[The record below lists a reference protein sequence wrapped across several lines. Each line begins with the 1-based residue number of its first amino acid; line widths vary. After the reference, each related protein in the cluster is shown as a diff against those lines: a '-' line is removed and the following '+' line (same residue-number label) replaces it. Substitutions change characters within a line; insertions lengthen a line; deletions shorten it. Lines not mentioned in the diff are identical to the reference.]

1 MLIAPTGTGHRAF
14 LSILLEDAAF
24 TSNFSF
30 ASCFQTCS
38 GFLLFPVLILT
49 ILIV

>member
-1 MLIAPTGTGHRAF
+1 MLITPTGTGHRAF
-14 LSILLEDAAF
+14 LSILLGDATF

-38 GFLLFPVLILT
+38 GFLLFSILLT